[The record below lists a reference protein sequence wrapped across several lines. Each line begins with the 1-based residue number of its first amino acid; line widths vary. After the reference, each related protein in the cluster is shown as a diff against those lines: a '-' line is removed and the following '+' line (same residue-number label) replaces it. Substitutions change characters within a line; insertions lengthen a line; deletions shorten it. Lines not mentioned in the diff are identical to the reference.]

1 MNNSYGKYEKIIN
14 KIDELD
20 KLAAISRI
28 NLNFLKDEIEKLNQA
43 DSENE

>member
-1 MNNSYGKYEKIIN
+1 MNTSDNKYGKIIN

-28 NLNFLKDEIEKLNQA
+28 NLNFLKEEIEKLKTE
-43 DSENE
+43 DYENE